1 MSISSCRLLRLID
14 YIRSFFCCAVQ
25 VIPAMMWGGTSSI
38 GSGEAKLKY
47 FYGGLLCL
55 SCLDLSSKPLDIS
68 SVLCQGRR
76 LWVVLVEL
84 QSEVSSWRQLE
95 RV

>member
-47 FYGGLLCL
+47 FYG
-55 SCLDLSSKPLDIS
+55 DLSSKPLDIS

>member
-38 GSGEAKLKY
+38 GSGFPDY
-47 FYGGLLCL
+47 
-55 SCLDLSSKPLDIS
+55 
-68 SVLCQGRR
+68 
-76 LWVVLVEL
+76 LV
-84 QSEVSSWRQLE
+84 RNCGAIAQLHAIFE
-95 RV
+95 